1 MSSKSY
7 NILEDNVI
15 ALYSRIK
22 NKSLDLNVVMNYVE
36 SIKDLTKAII
46 NGEYNPS
53 DQGIYAILMMAL
65 DQYAYGNGEVIMP
78 DRMYDELHS
87 IYMKRGHSQII
98 YPDVFQTQ
106 WSMVKHNAPWMVG
119 SVLISFIKNLQNMV
133 CM

>member
-53 DQGIYAILMMAL
+53 DQGICAI
-65 DQYAYGNGEVIMP
+65 
-78 DRMYDELHS
+78 
-87 IYMKRGHSQII
+87 
-98 YPDVFQTQ
+98 
-106 WSMVKHNAPWMVG
+106 
-119 SVLISFIKNLQNMV
+119 
-133 CM
+133 